1 MTAIKLRYILIATI
15 VLLGVAIGL
24 GNWQLHG
31 ILARQVSQTDHAKI
45 DAELSQ
51 SELEKLQ
58 KLKIDLVA
66 QKDIVDRAK
75 QIAAPSNQ
83 YHFQDQVIKDLTTYA
98 ARDAITISS
107 FDFSSASSGGKVNAP
122 SGGKTAFT
130 VNLQTPLRYDQ
141 VLNFLRQIE
150 QNATKM
156 QITSLTLA
164 PDPRNP
170 SQISNPTI
178 GLEVFIKK

>member
-1 MTAIKLRYILIATI
+1 MTATKLRYILITTI
-15 VLLGVAIGL
+15 ALLVIIIGVAS
-24 GNWQLHG
+24 WQLQ
-31 ILARQVSQTDHAKI
+31 IMLAGQVLKTDHAKI

-51 SELEKLQ
+51 SELEKLR

-75 QIAAPSNQ
+75 QIAASSNQ

-98 ARDAITISS
+98 ARDNITISS
-107 FDFSSASSGGKVNAP
+107 FDFSSTTSGGKANAP